1 LEAACRR
8 RLTTYNYSSFR
19 PSRRRCRRAER
30 ACVDRFAAKRSGLCR
45 MRAIGAEVS
54 DLPAAALG
62 KSGRKARMTR
72 FDITLKSLL
81 QSAAGTR
88 FLKCLAI
95 QGKYSELSPVFPN
108 TRERRAKNGGPR
120 SGRCA
125 DGRSPCSRKPEP
137 SANAKSM
144 AGCRTAPIRPLA
156 SAPSS
161 SPVGIR
167 HRASLRMQR
176 LPSCT
181 KCWTRL
187 ATPARNARLANEEP
201 SPAKAAR

>member
-1 LEAACRR
+1 
-8 RLTTYNYSSFR
+8 
-19 PSRRRCRRAER
+19 
-30 ACVDRFAAKRSGLCR
+30 

-144 AGCRTAPIRPLA
+144 GWMQDRADPPACERAFVVAGRDP
-156 SAPSS
+156 PSGV
-161 SPVGIR
+161 SPD
-167 HRASLRMQR
+167 
-176 LPSCT
+176 
-181 KCWTRL
+181 
-187 ATPARNARLANEEP
+187 
-201 SPAKAAR
+201 AAVAELHEVLDSIGDTCPECPPGE